1 MKLNIKL
8 IILNEVKKMT
18 EKELRELVNE
28 YSRGYSI
35 ALVF

>member
-28 YSRGYSI
+28 YSRGYAI